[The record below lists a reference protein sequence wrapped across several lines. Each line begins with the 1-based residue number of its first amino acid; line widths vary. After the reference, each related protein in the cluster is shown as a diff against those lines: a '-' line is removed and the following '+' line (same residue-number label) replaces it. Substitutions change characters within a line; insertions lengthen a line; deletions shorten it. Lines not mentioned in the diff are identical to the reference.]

1 MKKWITVLALGAA
14 LTSGVSAQ
22 TPAPT
27 PAPAQ
32 DAAAKEQAAI
42 QGAWQVTSMNGQ
54 NPAEQGGDIVLAF
67 NGNKYQVMINGTIDE
82 SGTFTL
88 DPAKKPMSFD
98 LTILEGNDA
107 GKQQMGIIEI
117 KGDIVQG
124 LLGTPGSTVR
134 PADFN
139 SNDGAVLF
147 VAKKVK

>member
-1 MKKWITVLALGAA
+1 MKKWITMLALGAA
-14 LTSGVSAQ
+14 LTASVSAQ
-22 TPAPT
+22 TPSPT

-42 QGAWQVTSMNGQ
+42 QGTWMVTSMNGQ
-54 NPAEQGGDIVLAF
+54 NPADQGGEIFLVF
-67 NGNKYQVMINGTIDE
+67 TGNKYQVVINGAVDE

-88 DPAKKPMSFD
+88 DAAKKPTSFD
-98 LTILEGNDA
+98 LTILEGSDA
-107 GKQQMGIIEI
+107 GKLQMGIVEI
-117 KGDIVQG
+117 KGDIAQG
-124 LLGTPGSTVR
+124 LLTAAGSTAR